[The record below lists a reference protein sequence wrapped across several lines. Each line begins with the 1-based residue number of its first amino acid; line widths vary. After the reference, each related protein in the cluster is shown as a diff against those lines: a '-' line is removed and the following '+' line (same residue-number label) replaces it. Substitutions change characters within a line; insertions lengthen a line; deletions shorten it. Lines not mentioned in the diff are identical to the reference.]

1 MKKRIL
7 FLMSDTGG
15 GHRAAAQAIEE
26 AIHYLYPHTC
36 YTHIEDFW
44 RFHTPWPINKI
55 PQTYPWLTGPGLPL
69 WKFMWFGSR
78 HFGVHKL
85 VPGFSPVLN
94 HHATRYLHQMN
105 PDVVVSVHPFM
116 NHLGVNLLRRSNL
129 PVPFVTVVTDL
140 VSIHPLWVSPKV
152 TRCLVPT
159 ETARQVA
166 LRSGVSPEKVAICG
180 QPVSLK
186 FAIDPPDKQFARRAL
201 KLHPH
206 KNTVLLLGG
215 GEGFGRVFETARA
228 LAQTAP
234 QIQLLVIAGRNQT
247 LKNRLDAVRWEVPTQ
262 IHGFVDNMPQF
273 MAAADLLITKAGPG
287 TLSEAFAM
295 GLPLIISGFIPGQE
309 EGNVAYVLQNNAG
322 AYAES
327 PAEIA
332 RLTARWLEPGNA
344 TLPTM
349 AANAVRLARPRAAL
363 DIARHIYALIP
374 RNKPLPVAAAPRPR
388 RPEPGITLPPLMP

>member
-26 AIHYLYPHTC
+26 AIHYLFPRTYH
-36 YTHIEDFW
+36 THIEDFW

-55 PQTYPWLTGPGLPL
+55 PQTYPWFTGPGLPL
-69 WKFMWFGSR
+69 WKFMWFSSMR
-78 HFGVHKL
+78 FGTYKL
-85 VPGFSPVLN
+85 VPRFSPVLRR
-94 HHATRYLHQMN
+94 HATRYLAEEK

-116 NHLGVNLLRRSNL
+116 NHLAVGWLRRLNV

-140 VSIHPLWVSPKV
+140 VSVHPLWVSPKV

-159 ETARQVA
+159 EAARDVA
-166 LRSGVSPEKVAICG
+166 LHTGLSPEKVVVCG
-180 QPVSLK
+180 QPISLK
-186 FAIDPPDKQFARRAL
+186 FASATHDKQCARQQL

-206 KNTVLLLGG
+206 KKTVLLLGG
-215 GEGFGRVFETARA
+215 GEGFGHLFEIART
-228 LAQTAP
+228 LAQTNP
-234 QIQLLVIAGRNQT
+234 HIQLLVITGRNRA
-247 LKNRLDAVRWEVPTQ
+247 LKAQLDTVRWEVPTQ
-262 IHGFVDNMPQF
+262 IHGFVNNMPQF

-309 EGNVAYVLQNNAG
+309 EGNVTYVLQNEAG

-332 RLTARWLEPGNA
+332 QLTARWFEPGNS
-344 TLPTM
+344 TLQTM
-349 AANAVRLARPRAAL
+349 AANAARLARPEASL
-363 DIARHIYALIP
+363 EIARQICDLIP
-374 RNKPLPVAAAPRPR
+374 QRESIYTAATPRTQYRMLRLLRRN
-388 RPEPGITLPPLMP
+388 